1 MLLLRLQAS
10 LIKLCDETHTLTPGP
25 SNMRKM
31 FILCSLLCTRRETE
45 RYCLLIWGSYD
56 VVWLLRRICRRDR
69 SLNRGHDDPVKD
81 TEEVRMARE
90 KEKKTLRD
98 KRQFKNPRDTPG
110 RGAEQTHQQAVL
122 VWCFRYFIVPR
133 ASFAS
138 HDRRPNAA
146 MSKSTT
152 SSYPNPEGE
161 HESHSGSGSGLFPL
175 TLLSLISLW
184 L

>member
-81 TEEVRMARE
+81 TEEVRMVRE
-90 KEKKTLRD
+90 KEKTRGSLKT
-98 KRQFKNPRDTPG
+98 PETPLEEAPNKPINRLYWFG
-110 RGAEQTHQQAVL
+110 VL
-122 VWCFRYFIVPR
+122 GTSLY
-133 ASFAS
+133 
-138 HDRRPNAA
+138 HEHHLLHMTGGLMRR
-146 MSKSTT
+146 
-152 SSYPNPEGE
+152 
-161 HESHSGSGSGLFPL
+161 
-175 TLLSLISLW
+175 
-184 L
+184 